1 MCALSGGETGG
12 RREARD
18 RTGRPGDARR
28 ETSGRTTACRPIL
41 ATASSTRS
49 FAECTAALGM
59 LRTKPLPAS
68 RSIARS
74 TSGCVAMTGLFCAG
88 DCAEKP
94 PGAIA
99 KEEQSTAFL
108 AKSLS
113 FFFVRDGTGTVRQGQ
128 ARDVT
133 KEQKKE
139 KEKKNE
145 VWEETSLTKKLD
157 VTETISHPYSKVSHS
172 PVSLRRHEH

>member
-28 ETSGRTTACRPIL
+28 ETSGRTTACRPTL

-113 FFFVRDGTGTVRQGQ
+113 FFFCAGRYRYIQTGQGTG
-128 ARDVT
+128 RDEGT
-133 KEQKKE
+133 EERKREEKRSLGRNESDQK
-139 KEKKNE
+139 
-145 VWEETSLTKKLD
+145 
-157 VTETISHPYSKVSHS
+157 IG
-172 PVSLRRHEH
+172 RH